1 MAAAPGS
8 LFSGRETARAKAQ
21 GAEGLVELRNCKN
34 FDAIGASGRVVG
46 DEAEETGKVGH
57 KGSKDLGF
65 YPDGRGG
72 RGGL

>member
-8 LFSGRETARAKAQ
+8 LHSGRETARAKAR
-21 GAEGLVELRNCKN
+21 GAEGLVDLRNYKN
-34 FDAIGASGRVVG
+34 FDAIGASGRVIG
-46 DEAEETGKVGH
+46 DEAEETGKVGR

-65 YPDGRGG
+65 YPAGHGG